1 MIALIFTRNIGR
13 KSLKRMCS
21 LRVTIA
27 AIAIAVGLSAQAP
40 RADTPALEPSA
51 LQARLAGA
59 LPALPRGVAAE
70 TLRDFYAARDH
81 APLWLNPGV
90 PRGVTLIDRLE
101 DAAREGLRPAD
112 YRPAAL
118 AADLSGLEAPA
129 ERAALELR
137 LSAQFLH
144 YARDLASGRVRPGAV
159 DADAPEPA
167 DVPDAAR
174 LLRALAAADRPA
186 DFLDQLAPA
195 NPVYRRLRRALADYA
210 ARARAGGWPRVE
222 PGRTLERGMTGPG
235 VAQVRA
241 RLRASR
247 EITIESDMP
256 ELFDGQLALAVRRFQ
271 DRHGLEPDGI
281 VGPNTRAAMNVPVD
295 SRIAQIEVNMERWRW
310 LPEDLGARYVLV
322 NLAGQEVE
330 LVDSGSVT
338 LAMRAV
344 VGKPFRKTPVF
355 SDEITYLEFNPDW
368 TLPPTILR
376 EDVLPELQADPGYL
390 AANEM
395 TLYAGWSAQAD
406 RLDPAAI
413 DWAQVTPERFPYKI
427 VQRPGPRNPLGQVK
441 FMFPNAHHIYL
452 HDSPAKNLFDR
463 ASRAFSSGCIRL
475 AKPFELADALLGGT
489 PVTDKLRK
497 PLGLSPAPAGSAT
510 DTAGDRPVWDRAKI
524 DRLLA
529 HGKTTV
535 VRLAE
540 PVPVHLTYSTV
551 WVGEGGTVHFRPDI
565 YGRDR
570 ALAQALASRPVP

>member
-1 MIALIFTRNIGR
+1 M
-13 KSLKRMCS
+13 
-21 LRVTIA
+21 
-27 AIAIAVGLSAQAP
+27 
-40 RADTPALEPSA
+40 RACVRRIT
-51 LQARLAGA
+51 
-59 LPALPRGVAAE
+59 
-70 TLRDFYAARDH
+70 
-81 APLWLNPGV
+81 
-90 PRGVTLIDRLE
+90 
-101 DAAREGLRPAD
+101 
-112 YRPAAL
+112 
-118 AADLSGLEAPA
+118 ADLSGLQAPA

-144 YARDLASGRVRPGAV
+144 YARDLSSGRVRPGALE
-159 DADAPEPA
+159 ADAPAPA

-174 LLRALAAADRPA
+174 LLRRLAAADRPA
-186 DFLDQLAPA
+186 GFLDQLAPA
-195 NPVYRRLRRALADYA
+195 NPVYRRLRRALADYTEL
-210 ARARAGGWPRVE
+210 ARAGGWPRVE
-222 PGRTLERGMTGPG
+222 PGRTLERGMAGPA

-247 EITIESDMP
+247 ELTIDSDTP
-256 ELFDGQLALAVRRFQ
+256 ELFDDQLALAVRRFQ
-271 DRHGLEPDGI
+271 DRHGLEPDGV
-281 VGPNTRAAMNVPVD
+281 VGPKTRAAMNVPVET
-295 SRIAQIEVNMERWRW
+295 RIAQIEVNMARWRW
-310 LPEDLGARYVLV
+310 MPDDLGARYVLV

-330 LVDSGSVT
+330 LVEAGSVR
-338 LAMRAV
+338 LSMRAV

-376 EDVLPELQADPGYL
+376 EDVLPELKADPGYL

-395 TLYAGWSAQAD
+395 TLYAGWSAAAE
-406 RLDPAAI
+406 RLDPATI
-413 DWAQVTPERFPYKI
+413 DWSQVTPERFPYKI

-441 FMFPNAHHIYL
+441 FMFPNAHHVYL

-475 AKPFELADALLGGT
+475 AKPFELAESLLGGT
-489 PVTDKLRK
+489 PVTDKLRE

-510 DTAGDRPVWDRAKI
+510 DAPADPPVWDRGLI
-524 DRLLA
+524 DRLVQ
-529 HGKTTV
+529 HGKTTA